1 MESGADL
8 RWLMEMVSEHMLYS
22 PLPPKAYPIAV
33 NECIKAELHKGN
45 QNRYNRRE
53 MSNFLKK
60 ANRQA
65 IIDLGFCF
73 L

>member
-1 MESGADL
+1 
-8 RWLMEMVSEHMLYS
+8 MEMVSEHMLYS

-60 ANRQA
+60 ANR
-65 IIDLGFCF
+65 
-73 L
+73 